1 MVQNEI
7 KMRKPKS
14 RELIH
19 ALVQDWRL
27 YVLLLPVVLW
37 FALWAYKPMGGL
49 LIAFKRYDS
58 SLGIW
63 MSEFKGIDN
72 FVNLVAGVNK
82 EQFWQAFRN
91 TFVINAYS
99 LVFGF
104 PVPII
109 LAVLFSEIGNG
120 FVRKATQ
127 TATYLPH
134 FLSEVTITGITIML
148 VYSGV
153 HSTGVLAA
161 LFQNMGWLEEGVSML
176 SKANYF
182 RPLYIAV
189 GIWKESGYS
198 SIVYFAAI
206 MGISPTLYEAM
217 KVDGANEFQL
227 FYKIYVPMSTASI
240 ATVTLFYAISRWNG
254 YYWSRMLL
262 TDPYQQPLQV
272 YLRQLIENYQKLYD
286 ESPVVLS
293 YSADSLAYAIIICS
307 IIPVLAI
314 YPYIQKYFAKGV
326 NMGGVKG

>member
-104 PVPII
+104 PGEG
-109 LAVLFSEIGNG
+109 SCQIGG
-120 FVRKATQ
+120 
-127 TATYLPH
+127 
-134 FLSEVTITGITIML
+134 
-148 VYSGV
+148 
-153 HSTGVLAA
+153 
-161 LFQNMGWLEEGVSML
+161 
-176 SKANYF
+176 
-182 RPLYIAV
+182 
-189 GIWKESGYS
+189 
-198 SIVYFAAI
+198 
-206 MGISPTLYEAM
+206 
-217 KVDGANEFQL
+217 
-227 FYKIYVPMSTASI
+227 
-240 ATVTLFYAISRWNG
+240 
-254 YYWSRMLL
+254 
-262 TDPYQQPLQV
+262 
-272 YLRQLIENYQKLYD
+272 
-286 ESPVVLS
+286 
-293 YSADSLAYAIIICS
+293 
-307 IIPVLAI
+307 
-314 YPYIQKYFAKGV
+314 
-326 NMGGVKG
+326 

>member
-217 KVDGANEFQL
+217 KVDGANYWQIIQKLILPGIGTIMGFML
-227 FYKIYVPMSTASI
+227 FLG
-240 ATVTLFYAISRWNG
+240 TVQTFNNYSLIQILTKGGPNGETITLP
-254 YYWSRMLL
+254 LL
-262 TDPYQQPLQV
+262 
-272 YLRQLIENYQKLYD
+272 IYQKAFSEFNVGVSMALA
-286 ESPVVLS
+286 SMVGVVLILLGML
-293 YSADSLAYAIIICS
+293 YFKY
-307 IIPVLAI
+307 I
-314 YPYIQKYFAKGV
+314 YKTED
-326 NMGGVKG
+326 

>member
-58 SLGIW
+58 SMGIW

-134 FLSEVTITGITIML
+134 FLSEVTITGIIIML
-148 VYSGV
+148 VSWRCLWRASDVPRRSWRPTSPLWCPCPDGELFPASV
-153 HSTGVLAA
+153 HSG
-161 LFQNMGWLEEGVSML
+161 GHLEGKRIQLHRV
-176 SKANYF
+176 F
-182 RPLYIAV
+182 CGDHGHIAHAV
-189 GIWKESGYS
+189 
-198 SIVYFAAI
+198 
-206 MGISPTLYEAM
+206 
-217 KVDGANEFQL
+217 
-227 FYKIYVPMSTASI
+227 
-240 ATVTLFYAISRWNG
+240 
-254 YYWSRMLL
+254 
-262 TDPYQQPLQV
+262 
-272 YLRQLIENYQKLYD
+272 
-286 ESPVVLS
+286 
-293 YSADSLAYAIIICS
+293 
-307 IIPVLAI
+307 
-314 YPYIQKYFAKGV
+314 
-326 NMGGVKG
+326 